1 MMSVTDTQGV
11 AMNLLLSIAV
21 AAFAQA
27 PAQTA
32 APCVQQGNTQYV
44 CGQTAPEDLV
54 LVPGGEWVIASVY
67 GGTGGIRII
76 NTKDK
81 STTAG
86 YPAPSAR
93 EELDKKTYD
102 TCPGPPDAEQKANM
116 RTHGLAIRE
125 GRNMRHTLYVVNHTK
140 RESIEVF
147 ELNANVRP
155 PLLTWIGC
163 AVVPDPIGLNSVVPL
178 PDGGFIG
185 TDYLARNDNTAR
197 ARMTAG
203 EVNGALWEWH
213 TGKGWTKV
221 AGSDASGPNGLEL
234 SKDGKTLFVNAWGG
248 QSFFRLSL
256 DQTPVKRDTVQLD
269 FRPDNVRWAPDGSL
283 FVIGQGGAGQMQ
295 TTRIVKIDPATLK
308 ITEVLTRLNT
318 PEFGAGTVAIQI
330 GKELW
335 IGSYRGDRLAIVPA
349 P

>member
-11 AMNLLLSIAV
+11 AMKRVLWTAIAASAFLMHLGRFS
-21 AAFAQA
+21 AAEIGSAIARQA
-27 PAQTA
+27 PAQAA

-86 YPAPSAR
+86 YPAPTAR

-125 GRNMRHTLYVVNHTK
+125 GRNALHTLYVVNHTK

-147 ELNANVRP
+147 ELNASVRP
-155 PLLTWIGC
+155 PSLKWIGC

-197 ARMTAG
+197 ARMQAG
-203 EVNGALWEWH
+203 GINGALWEWH
-213 TGKGWTKV
+213 TALGWSKV
-221 AGSDASGPNGLEL
+221 PGS
-234 SKDGKTLFVNAWGG
+234 
-248 QSFFRLSL
+248 
-256 DQTPVKRDTVQLD
+256 
-269 FRPDNVRWAPDGSL
+269 
-283 FVIGQGGAGQMQ
+283 
-295 TTRIVKIDPATLK
+295 
-308 ITEVLTRLNT
+308 
-318 PEFGAGTVAIQI
+318 
-330 GKELW
+330 
-335 IGSYRGDRLAIVPA
+335 
-349 P
+349 